1 MTTNVNEN
9 VTHGW
14 PKKNDFI
21 TEETRHRLSIA
32 LFLLFGIEQRDGNAE
47 WIHGEER
54 TEVLSVFGDRQP
66 ANHDVVEG
74 GLVTRK
80 MERKSQLLP
89 MKMTNHSPKP
99 ARQTSFY
106 YPSRR

>member
-1 MTTNVNEN
+1 MD
-9 VTHGW
+9 GQRK
-14 PKKNDFI
+14 PI
-21 TEETRHRLSIA
+21 SLEETRHRLSRA

-80 MERKSQLLP
+80 IERKVQLLP
-89 MKMTNHSPKP
+89 MKNTNHSPKP
-99 ARQTSFY
+99 ARQSSFTF
-106 YPSRR
+106 SHEVKSKLIHRVND